1 MMTHMKARDIMSCPV
16 ITVAPDTPFQQ
27 IVTLLLTHRISGV
40 PVVDEEGMLLGI
52 VTEADLI
59 RKEES
64 PPPQP
69 PIIRWHGASL
79 WLERAVDRYQKV
91 TASKASE
98 LMTENVVTASEETG
112 VRELAHLMLSRGINR
127 IPIVRD
133 RCVVGIVTRAD
144 VLKVFER
151 SDASIVSAVRTAL
164 AQDLWIDP
172 ADLDI
177 SCSGGIVTVA
187 GQVDR
192 LSDRELVVKWI
203 RSLDGVVNVRADSL
217 TYRIDDLA
225 LGRVTL

>member
-1 MMTHMKARDIMSCPV
+1 MTAMKARDIMSCPV

-27 IVTLLLTHRISGV
+27 VVTLLLTHRISGV
-40 PVVDEEGMLLGI
+40 PVVDEEGSLLGI

-64 PPPQP
+64 PAPQP

-91 TASKASE
+91 IASTASE
-98 LMTENVVTASEETG
+98 LMSENVVTAREDTS
-112 VRELAHLMLSRGINR
+112 VHELAHLMLSRGINR
-127 IPIVRD
+127 VPIIRD

-144 VLKVFER
+144 VLKVFAR
-151 SDASIVSAVRTAL
+151 SDATIESAVRDTL
-164 AQDLWIDP
+164 AHDLWIDP
-172 ADLDI
+172 ADLTI
-177 SCSGGIVTVA
+177 SCSGGVVTMA

-203 RSLDGVVNVRADSL
+203 RSIDGVVNVRATAL